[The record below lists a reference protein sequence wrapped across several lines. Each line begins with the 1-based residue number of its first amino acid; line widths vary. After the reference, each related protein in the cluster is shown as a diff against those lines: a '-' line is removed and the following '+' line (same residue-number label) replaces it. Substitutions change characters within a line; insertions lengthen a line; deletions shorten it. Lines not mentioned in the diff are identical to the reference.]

1 MAIQEYTLQTEEDAY
16 NLSASVR
23 LIGEDVLVAIWG
35 GEKPHIGAVAVAQ
48 PRPSLRDPAVTSSS
62 ASVICLVGHKEDE
75 LAKAA
80 AEILA
85 AALETQVVV
94 TAGIHWDNLAPEAI
108 QRIVRNSEILVDMI
122 LQRCVAEFPSLK
134 K

>member
-1 MAIQEYTLQTEEDAY
+1 MSATEFTIETDTGAY
-16 NLSASVR
+16 DLTANVR
-23 LIGEDVLVAIWG
+23 LIGSDILIAIWG

-48 PRPSLRDPAVTSSS
+48 PRPSLRDPDLSSSS
-62 ASVICLVGHKEDE
+62 ASVFCFVGHKEDD

-80 AEILA
+80 AEILSA
-85 AALETQVVV
+85 TLNTAVVV
-94 TAGIHWDNLAPEAI
+94 AAGIHWDNLDEKA
-108 QRIVRNSEILVDMI
+108 IVRIIKNSEILVDMI